1 MLPTNNLHVR
11 ESIRLLTPREL
22 KTRFP
27 MTAAANR
34 TVIEGRNT
42 IISILNRTDP
52 RLLVVLG
59 PCSIHDPKAA
69 LEYAGKLKALQAE
82 LAEQFHIVMR
92 VYFEKPR
99 TTIGWKGL
107 IYDPHLNGSDDIATG
122 LERAR
127 ELLLAITE
135 MGLPTATEFLDPVVP
150 QYIADLVSWAAIGAR
165 TTESQ
170 THRQLAS
177 GLSMPVGFKNG
188 TDGSLQIAIDAMRS
202 AMSPHSFLG
211 IDQEGVTSIV
221 RTTGNPDGH
230 IVLRGGRL
238 NTNYDAES
246 IRAAAENLMKS
257 GLPETLMVD
266 CSHANS
272 SKQHARQEDV
282 WHSLVEQR
290 KGGTK
295 AITGV
300 MIESHLTEGS
310 QAIPSD
316 LAALRYGVSVTD
328 ACLGWDVTERM
339 LRWGH
344 EELSKS
350 SR

>member
-27 MTAAANR
+27 MTTAANR
-34 TVIEGRNT
+34 TVVEGRNT

-69 LEYAGKLKALQAE
+69 LEYAAKLKALQSE

-99 TTIGWKGL
+99 TTVGWKGL
-107 IYDPHLNGSDDIATG
+107 IYDPHLNGTDDIATG

-135 MGLPTATEFLDPVVP
+135 IGLPTATEFLDPVVP

-211 IDQEGVTSIV
+211 IDQEGVTSII

-246 IRAAAENLMKS
+246 IRAAAENLKKS

-290 KGGTK
+290 MGGTK

-300 MIESHLTEGS
+300 MIESHLSEGS

-316 LAALRYGVSVTD
+316 LSTLRYGVSVTD

-344 EELSKS
+344 EELSKAA
-350 SR
+350 R